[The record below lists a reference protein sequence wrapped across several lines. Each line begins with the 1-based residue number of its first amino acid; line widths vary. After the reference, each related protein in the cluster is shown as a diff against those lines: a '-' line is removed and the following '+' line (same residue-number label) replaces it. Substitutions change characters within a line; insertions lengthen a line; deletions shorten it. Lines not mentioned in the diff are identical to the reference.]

1 MILRCAWFKIW
12 NMGTVCVFAVYVG
25 ISTLIEFIK
34 EILSPLELT
43 NYLNL

>member
-1 MILRCAWFKIW
+1 MCMVQ
-12 NMGTVCVFAVYVG
+12 NMERGYSVCVFAVYVG